1 MLFVVWQIGEI
12 MADKL
17 DGIALP
23 TITIEELTI
32 RMSLVNTSPFAGRE
46 VQNLMINFQNWCVV
60 KTLLIN
66 FLYSC
71 GNLGSDK
78 WFLSNKASM

>member
-1 MLFVVWQIGEI
+1 

-46 VQNLMINFQNWCVV
+46 VQNLMINFQN
-60 KTLLIN
+60 
-66 FLYSC
+66 
-71 GNLGSDK
+71 
-78 WFLSNKASM
+78 